1 MGTTWH
7 EYTIH
12 EPTYVKINAR
22 GPARYRE
29 GALKKIDCVKLE
41 VDTKDAE
48 GLTKLILFS
57 NALGIPV
64 NYDFNEHKAWIAL
77 RSA

>member
-1 MGTTWH
+1 MATTWH
-7 EYTIH
+7 EYTIS
-12 EPTYVKINAR
+12 EPTYVKTNAR

-29 GALKKIDCVKLE
+29 GNPRKSRCVKLE

-64 NYDFNEHKAWIAL
+64 NYDFEQHKAWIAL
-77 RSA
+77 RAA

>member
-1 MGTTWH
+1 MSTTWN

-12 EPTYVKINAR
+12 EPTYVKTNVR

-29 GALKKIDCVKLE
+29 GNIRKIKCVKLE
-41 VDTKDAE
+41 VDTEDAE
-48 GLTKLILFS
+48 GLKTLILFS

-64 NYDFNEHKAWIAL
+64 NYDFEQHKAWIAL